1 MMGEGTPL
9 EFISKAKLEDK
20 TFEDK
25 LALILDEVRD
35 GKILV
40 LEESL
45 SPKEKR
51 VLIEQSLEEVDDEF
65 PGIEFS
71 SLESSD
77 IFDRVADRVMSA
89 IGRERRSG
97 LTIVGN
103 STVMETVKEDRDSVS
118 LLAKSAEAE
127 E

>member
-1 MMGEGTPL
+1 MGEGTPL

-25 LALILDEVRD
+25 LALILEEVRD
-35 GKILV
+35 GKIIV

-51 VLIEQSLEEVDDEF
+51 ILIEQSLEEVDDDF

-71 SLESSD
+71 SLESTD
-77 IFDRVADRVMSA
+77 VFDRVANKVMNF
-89 IGRERRSG
+89 IGRDRRAG

-103 STVMETVKEDRDSVS
+103 STVMETIKEDRDSVS
-118 LLAKSAEAE
+118 LLAKGGE
-127 E
+127 